1 MWMTVLLLAITVNFE
16 PTRIGLVPLLLA
28 RDKPLLQLWA
38 FLAGSVTVS
47 LTAGFL
53 VLFVFHRDSFGIGR
67 FDPGWIQITLGI
79 IALVSSVIILQRWKN
94 TRPRKSLASAD
105 RLSLS
110 TKPSLGRRFAELV
123 RRILRKDS
131 APLVAALVGIC
142 VGLPSV
148 DYLALLAFIAKSGTP
163 PLDQAAALITFVL
176 IGSLVVF
183 LPLVGLMVA
192 RERPLGRL
200 HRFGQWIRL
209 RCHTPLHYAGLLA
222 VAGCLL
228 IGLGL

>member
-1 MWMTVLLLAITVNFE
+1 MWMTVLLLAIAINFE

-38 FLAGSVTVS
+38 FLVGNLTVS

-53 VLFVFHRDSFGIGR
+53 VLFVFHRDPFGIGR
-67 FDPGWIQITLGI
+67 FDTGWIQIGLGI
-79 IALVSSVIILQRWKN
+79 LALASSAIMLQHWKN
-94 TRPRKSLASAD
+94 TRLNQGLATVDGPSLPA
-105 RLSLS
+105 
-110 TKPSLGRRFAELV
+110 KPSLGRRFAELV

-131 APLVAALVGIC
+131 SPLVAALVGIS

-148 DYLALLAFIAKSGTP
+148 DYLALLAFIAKSGTH
-163 PLDQAAALITFVL
+163 PLNQAAALITFVL
-176 IGSLVVF
+176 TGSLVVF

-192 RERPLGRL
+192 RERPFARL
-200 HRFGQWIRL
+200 HRFGEWIRS
-209 RCHTPLHYAGLLA
+209 RPPLHYAGLLA

-228 IGLGL
+228 ISLGL

>member
-1 MWMTVLLLAITVNFE
+1 
-16 PTRIGLVPLLLA
+16 
-28 RDKPLLQLWA
+28 
-38 FLAGSVTVS
+38 
-47 LTAGFL
+47 
-53 VLFVFHRDSFGIGR
+53 
-67 FDPGWIQITLGI
+67 
-79 IALVSSVIILQRWKN
+79 
-94 TRPRKSLASAD
+94 
-105 RLSLS
+105 
-110 TKPSLGRRFAELV
+110 LGRRFAELV